1 MRDYTWNFALWGR
14 MASCAPVAN
23 RRWMQHFVS
32 ADRRVSNPPQVG
44 NLPHS
49 MEPRNHAALRED
61 FCAANMPLA
70 RSNAMPNAAV
80 TTRLSTAPG

>member
-1 MRDYTWNFALWGR
+1 MT
-14 MASCAPVAN
+14 SCAPVAN

-49 MEPRNHAALRED
+49 VEAGWKERGNHAALRVD

-70 RSNAMPNAAV
+70 RSSAMPNAAV
-80 TTRLSTAPG
+80 TTRLSAAPG